1 MGRVAAWLLCASGF
15 VSFDR
20 RRLCSRLRS
29 GFGSGANLHPAGRRS
44 IRPSDGRAAADDRQH
59 LDRRRAAGV
68 AGNDIVITGIRAS
81 LRQSMDIK
89 KNAQGVVDAISAE
102 EMGKFPDTN
111 LAESLQRITGVSIDR
126 SNGEG
131 SFVTV
136 RGFGPE
142 YNLVLLNGR
151 QMPTSSL
158 SGGGG
163 ERAQLSRVRLRQPRL
178 GRNRGGRSLQV
189 GPGDA
194 PTGGIGATINI
205 KTPRPLDR
213 PACAEA
219 VGERPSS
226 IRRRTAMT
234 RSLRKFPGFSATPSP
249 TIASAS
255 A

>member
-1 MGRVAAWLLCASGF
+1 MSVLRERSFLSLMIGASTIAL
-15 VSFDR
+15 VTPQMARAQTPLPVDQAQQTEEQR
-20 RRLCSRLRS
+20 PTT
-29 GFGSGANLHPAGRRS
+29 ANTT
-44 IRPSDGRAAADDRQH
+44 AAD
-59 LDRRRAAGV
+59 APPKV

-151 QMPTSSL
+151 EMPTST
-158 SGGGG
+158 
-163 ERAQLSRVRLRQPRL
+163 L
-178 GRNRGGRSLQV
+178 GDGA
-189 GPGDA
+189 GP
-194 PTGGIGATINI
+194 T
-205 KTPRPLDR
+205 
-213 PACAEA
+213 
-219 VGERPSS
+219 SS
-226 IRRRTAMT
+226 
-234 RSLRKFPGFSATPSP
+234 
-249 TIASAS
+249 
-255 A
+255 